1 MDFRN
6 SSFSRLGLC
15 STVSNRIFAKD
26 LKFGQIFTVIKR
38 DQSVYKPFY
47 SKTNFHIFEGNL
59 GFSQH
64 GKTFDNL
71 FLTNLTQYANYCGW
85 IIVEDY
91 LIGDKMKSW
100 DLRKFKWPYI
110 SRCGHVRGIFGKS
123 TKVKFYWKTSFLVV
137 FISLASLH

>member
-15 STVSNRIFAKD
+15 STVSNRIFAKY
-26 LKFGQIFTVIKR
+26 LPSSSETKAFLNL
-38 DQSVYKPFY
+38 FY

>member
-38 DQSVYKPFY
+38 DQSVYKPFLFKNKFSY
-47 SKTNFHIFEGNL
+47 FWREFRIQNFY
-59 GFSQH
+59 
-64 GKTFDNL
+64 FDNL